1 MEKQGPV
8 WLSLLK
14 QFKTGQHVWNS
25 GHSTGKGSDLWET
38 GNRCMR
44 AWEPPAYG
52 LAWEGGLWL
61 KEESQATPE
70 ALPEGRRWRWKKRA
84 TKATGIHNPRRQ
96 SHTRE
101 DAREPQSCPK
111 SRAEEQSPHAR
122 EETIYGPRKNH
133 PHGGEETIP
142 ATKGGRL

>member
-1 MEKQGPV
+1 
-8 WLSLLK
+8 
-14 QFKTGQHVWNS
+14 
-25 GHSTGKGSDLWET
+25 
-38 GNRCMR
+38 MR

-61 KEESQATPE
+61 KEESQAMPE
-70 ALPEGRRWRWKKRA
+70 ALPEGRRRRWKKRA
-84 TKATGIHNPRRQ
+84 TKATGIHNPRRQSHTREDAREPQGRPKSRAEEQSPHAREETIYPRRQ

-122 EETIYGPRKNH
+122 EETIYSPRKNH
-133 PHGGEETIP
+133 PRGGEETSP
-142 ATKGGRL
+142 TTKGGRV